1 MIATQPSVERQPKL
15 YRSVDGRMV
24 AGVAQGLAD
33 HLRLRVVLVRVGFGL
48 LCGFGGF
55 GAALYAAF
63 WAVVPLQPVAG
74 SAGQPSRHRAADRG
88 STVAVGVLAVGIFL
102 LLRGTPL
109 FGDSA
114 FLVPLA
120 LGGAGMTL
128 VWRQA
133 DETQRSRWLRMS
145 SQLAFTGSSEGR
157 TSTLTVVCR
166 LVGGVVLVG
175 AGVASFLAVS
185 GNWSAARDGFVS
197 SLAILVGVALITGP
211 WWWRLVADLGAER
224 RERIRSQER
233 AELAAH
239 LHDSVLQTLALIQ
252 KQIDSPREVARLAR
266 GQERELRT
274 WLYRSADRP
283 DSRFA
288 AGLEAVSGEVEDAY
302 AVQVETVVVGDA
314 DVDGRLSAVIQATRE
329 ALVNAA
335 KHAGVTEVSLYAEV
349 EPERVTVFV
358 RDRGAGFDP
367 AEVAADRHGMHGSIV
382 GRMTRHGGHAT
393 VRSKPGSGTEV
404 ELTMERSPA

>member
-1 MIATQPSVERQPKL
+1 MISTRPDVARGPRL
-15 YRSVDGRMV
+15 YRSTDGRMV
-24 AGVAQGLAD
+24 AGVAQGLAE
-33 HLRLRVVLVRVGFGL
+33 HLQVQVVLVRAVFGV

-55 GAALYAAF
+55 GAMLYGAF
-63 WAVVPLQPVAG
+63 WTVVPLQPVTDRDGRPA
-74 SAGQPSRHRAADRG
+74 RRRAVDRG
-88 STVAVGVLAVGIFL
+88 SAVAVAVLALGIVL
-102 LLRGTPL
+102 LLRSTPL
-109 FGDSA
+109 LGNSTL
-114 FLVPLA
+114 FLPLA
-120 LGGAGMTL
+120 LGGAGMAL
-128 VWRQA
+128 MWRQA
-133 DETQRSRWLRMS
+133 DDTQRSRWLRMS
-145 SQLAFTGSSEGR
+145 SQLGFTGTSEG
-157 TSTLTVVCR
+157 TPTLTVVFR
-166 LVGGVVLVG
+166 LICGVVLVG

-185 GNWSAARDGFVS
+185 GNWSAARNGFVA

-252 KQIDSPREVARLAR
+252 KQVDSPREVTRLAR
-266 GQERELRT
+266 GQERELRA

-314 DVDGRLSAVIQATRE
+314 DVDDRLSAVIQATRE

-367 AEVAADRHGMHGSIV
+367 DQVSADRHGMHGSIV
-382 GRMTRHGGHAT
+382 GRMTRHGGHAV
-393 VRSKPGSGTEV
+393 VRSTLGAGTEV
-404 ELTMERSPA
+404 ELTMERSTA